1 MSQPKTKT
9 GPDDPDA
16 APNREAWRKVRKSSN
31 PANDKSSVE
40 KAGRD

>member
-16 APNREAWRKVRKSSN
+16 APNREAWEKVRK
-31 PANDKSSVE
+31 DK
-40 KAGRD
+40 KPK